1 MDNFFRVAA
10 LPASRLYDPAPRAP
24 SEARGYHPGVVSI
37 DIRTRRATDV
47 RDVEAAAFL
56 DEELPALMA
65 ERAELAVPA
74 AREMRLRSMAL
85 VVDDRTWVLAF
96 DGDRF
101 LVRPGNGDLPAVHTV
116 VGLDAEQLADLVNDL
131 RTPVGFLA
139 GGDLDMRSG
148 RLETFLDW
156 WVVLRSVL
164 DGRAAYA
171 AGDVTFQDTEG
182 EALDLGRS
190 FTLEDDAEVISHHL
204 AEAGF
209 IHLRGVFT
217 EDEMRAVSSE
227 MDEAAAGYAPG
238 DGRSWW
244 ARTHNG
250 DERLVRMQRFQEVSP
265 TTAQLMTDDRLLGI
279 GRLTED
285 GHRLGKPGGNPS
297 WVEALVKPLG
307 VVEGIS
313 DVPWHKDCS
322 LGSHSYRCC
331 SLTVGISVTS
341 ADANSGQLGVV
352 AGSHR
357 ALTWPG
363 FVRKGLDLP
372 QIQLPTVTGDVTV
385 HCSCTL
391 HMSHPPVTRERRVL
405 YTDLTLPTD
414 EPDVYSLNEGKLRKI
429 REAAPTTVSQQPG
442 HVPG

>member
-1 MDNFFRVAA
+1 MA
-10 LPASRLYDPAPRAP
+10 
-24 SEARGYHPGVVSI
+24 SI
-37 DIRTRRATDV
+37 DIRTRGAADV
-47 RDVEAAAFL
+47 RDVEADAFL
-56 DEELPALMA
+56 SDELPSLMA
-65 ERAELAVPA
+65 ERADLAVPA
-74 AREMRLRSMAL
+74 AREMGLQSMAL
-85 VVDDRTWVLAF
+85 VVEDRSWVLDFEDDRF
-96 DGDRF
+96 S
-101 LVRPGNGDLPAVHTV
+101 VRPGSDDGEDPHTV

-139 GGDLDMRSG
+139 GGDLDVRSG
-148 RLETFLDW
+148 RFETFLDW
-156 WVVLRSVL
+156 WVVLRAVL

-171 AGDVTFQDTEG
+171 AGDVTFRDAEG
-182 EALDLGRS
+182 GALDLRRS
-190 FTLEDDAEVISHHL
+190 FTPADGADVIGHFL

-209 IHLRGVFT
+209 VHLRGVFT
-217 EDEMRAVSSE
+217 EDEMAAVSSE
-227 MDEAAAGYAPG
+227 MDEAAPGYAPG

-244 ARTHNG
+244 ARTHVG

-265 TTAQLMTDDRLLGI
+265 TTARLLADDRLLGLS
-279 GRLTED
+279 RLTDD

-297 WVEALVKPLG
+297 LVEALVKPVG
-307 VVEGIS
+307 VVQGIS

-331 SLTVGISVTS
+331 SLTVGISVTG
-341 ADANSGQLGVV
+341 ADATSGQLGVV

-372 QIQLPTVTGDVTV
+372 QLELPTATGDVTI

-429 REAAPTTVSQQPG
+429 RDGAPTTVSQKPG
-442 HVPG
+442 YVPGTA

>member
-1 MDNFFRVAA
+1 MA
-10 LPASRLYDPAPRAP
+10 
-24 SEARGYHPGVVSI
+24 SI
-37 DIRTRRATDV
+37 DIRTRRAADV
-47 RDVEAAAFL
+47 RDVDPSAFL
-56 DEELPALMA
+56 QDELPALLA
-65 ERAELAVPA
+65 DRADLAAPA
-74 AREMRLRSMAL
+74 ARAMDLRPITL
-85 VVDDRTWVLAF
+85 VVEDRPWTLDF

-101 LVRPGNGDLPAVHTV
+101 SVRPGGADRDDTDTV
-116 VGLDAEQLADLVNDL
+116 VGLDAEQMADLVNDL

-139 GGDLDMRSG
+139 GGDLDVRAG
-148 RLETFLDW
+148 RFETFLDW
-156 WVVLRSVL
+156 WVVLRAVL
-164 DGRAAYA
+164 DGRAAYV
-171 AGDVTFQDTEG
+171 AGDVTFHDTEG
-182 EALDLGRS
+182 GDLDLDRS
-190 FTLEDDAEVISHHL
+190 FTLDDGAEVIGHHL

-209 IHLRGVFT
+209 VHLRGVFT
-217 EDEMRAVSSE
+217 EAEMRAVSAE
-227 MDEAAAGYAPG
+227 MDEAAPGYEPG

-244 ARTHNG
+244 ARTTDG

-265 TTAQLMTDDRLLGI
+265 TTGRLMTDERLLGLA
-279 GRLTED
+279 RLTDD

-297 WVEALVKPLG
+297 WVEALVKPIG

-322 LGSHSYRCC
+322 LGNHSYRCC
-331 SLTVGISVTS
+331 SLTVGISVTG
-341 ADANSGQLGVV
+341 ADASSGQLGVV

-372 QIQLPTVTGDVTV
+372 QVELPTDTGDVTI

-429 REAAPTTVSQQPG
+429 RDAAPTTVSQQPG